1 MDAFHFP
8 WLLASITVAMGGAAW
23 VRQQQDTAT
32 AHIAAVISAIVVL
45 LFVCAA
51 EVDFRLLEQPGVGVA
66 VDPLSRW
73 LGWPILALDEINSLL
88 LPYAALLSLLLLV
101 GAPRVKMKQ
110 FSLERTL
117 VSEAIVL
124 ATFSCREPLLLAAL
138 LVGGMLPTWLEL
150 RGRINFGS
158 GQGLRVFSVYMT
170 VCIAALVLG
179 GAFAATASMWMGMW
193 FVATAI
199 LIRQGLVP
207 FHSWVPELF
216 EAATLGTALAFVAP
230 MVSAY
235 AFIRMVVPVAPDW
248 FLHGFGVLAM
258 CTALYTAG
266 MTLVQREARRFFCY
280 LLMSHSA
287 LVFVG
292 LGSRNAIA
300 LTGGLCL
307 WLSSGLA
314 LTGFGLTIW
323 WLEARRGRLSLA
335 GLHGGYEHTPLL
347 AVCFLLTGLGSVGFP
362 GTLGFVGA
370 ELMVDGA
377 VQAYPVVGM
386 GVVLAA
392 ALNGIAVVQAYFTL
406 FTGRHHVSMLN
417 LRMRVRE
424 RIAILVLAALLL
436 IGGLLPQLLITSRY
450 AAVTT
455 IFNDDATHA
464 D

>member
-1 MDAFHFP
+1 VNAFHFP

-23 VRQQQDTAT
+23 VRQQQDTAR
-32 AHIAAVISAIVVL
+32 AYLAAVISAMVVL
-45 LFVCAA
+45 LLVCAA
-51 EVDFRLLEQPGVGVA
+51 EVDFRLVEQPGVA

-73 LGWPILALDEINSLL
+73 LGWPILALDALNSLL

-101 GAPRVKMKQ
+101 AAPRVNMKQ
-110 FSLERTL
+110 FSLARTL

-124 ATFSCREPLLLAAL
+124 ATLSCREPSLIAAL
-138 LVGGMLPTWLEL
+138 LIGGILPTWLEL

-158 GQGLRVFSVYMT
+158 GQGLRVFSAYMA
-170 VCIAALVLG
+170 VCTASLVLG
-179 GAFAATASMWMGMW
+179 GAFAGTASMGMGMW
-193 FVATAI
+193 CVATAI

-235 AFIRMVVPVAPDW
+235 ALIRMVVPVAPDW

-258 CTALYTAG
+258 CTALYSAG
-266 MTLVQREARRFFCY
+266 MTLVQRDARRLFCY

-287 LVFVG
+287 LVCVG

-323 WLEARRGRLSLA
+323 WLEARRGRLSLT

-347 AVCFLLTGLGSVGFP
+347 AGCFLLTGLGSVGFP

-370 ELMVDGA
+370 ELMVDGS
-377 VQAYPVVGM
+377 VQAYPVIGL
-386 GVVLAA
+386 GVVFAA

-436 IGGLLPQLLITSRY
+436 IGGLLPQSLIISRY
-450 AAVTT
+450 TAATT
-455 IFNDDATHA
+455 IFNDETTQA

>member
-1 MDAFHFP
+1 VNAFHFP
-8 WLLASITVAMGGAAW
+8 WLLASVTGAMGGAAW
-23 VRQQQDTAT
+23 VRQQQDMAR
-32 AHIAAVISAIVVL
+32 AYLAAVVSAMVVL
-45 LFVCAA
+45 LLVCAA
-51 EVDFRLLEQPGVGVA
+51 EVDFRLVEQPGVA

-73 LGWPILALDEINSLL
+73 LGWPILALDALNSLL

-101 GAPRVKMKQ
+101 AAPRVNMKQ
-110 FSLERTL
+110 FSLARTL

-124 ATFSCREPLLLAAL
+124 ATLSCREPSLIAAL
-138 LVGGMLPTWLEL
+138 LIGGILPTWLEL

-158 GQGLRVFSVYMT
+158 GQGLRVFSAYMA
-170 VCIAALVLG
+170 VCTASLVLG
-179 GAFAATASMWMGMW
+179 GAFAGTASMGMGMW
-193 FVATAI
+193 CVATAI

-235 AFIRMVVPVAPDW
+235 ALIRMVVPVAPDW

-258 CTALYTAG
+258 CTALYSAG
-266 MTLVQREARRFFCY
+266 MTLVQRDARRLFCY

-287 LVFVG
+287 LVCVG

-323 WLEARRGRLSLA
+323 WLEARRGRLSLT

-347 AVCFLLTGLGSVGFP
+347 AGCFLLTGLGSVGFP

-370 ELMVDGA
+370 ELMVDGS
-377 VQAYPVVGM
+377 VQAYPVIGL
-386 GVVLAA
+386 GVVFAA

-436 IGGLLPQLLITSRY
+436 IGGLLPQSLIISRY
-450 AAVTT
+450 TAATT
-455 IFNDDATHA
+455 IFNDETTQA

>member
-1 MDAFHFP
+1 
-8 WLLASITVAMGGAAW
+8 MGGAAW
-23 VRQQQDTAT
+23 VRQQQDMAR
-32 AHIAAVISAIVVL
+32 AYLAAVVSAMVVL
-45 LFVCAA
+45 LLVCAA
-51 EVDFRLLEQPGVGVA
+51 EVDFRLVEQPGVA

-73 LGWPILALDEINSLL
+73 LGWPILALDALNSLL

-101 GAPRVKMKQ
+101 AAPRVNMKQ
-110 FSLERTL
+110 FSLARTL

-124 ATFSCREPLLLAAL
+124 ATLSCREPSLIAAL
-138 LVGGMLPTWLEL
+138 LIGGILPTWLEL

-158 GQGLRVFSVYMT
+158 GQGLRVFSAYMA
-170 VCIAALVLG
+170 VCTASLVLG
-179 GAFAATASMWMGMW
+179 GAFAGTASMGMGMW
-193 FVATAI
+193 CVATAI

-235 AFIRMVVPVAPDW
+235 ALIRMVVPVAPDW

-258 CTALYTAG
+258 CTALYSAG
-266 MTLVQREARRFFCY
+266 MTLVQRDARRLFCY

-287 LVFVG
+287 LVCVG

-323 WLEARRGRLSLA
+323 WLEARRGRLSLT

-347 AVCFLLTGLGSVGFP
+347 AGCFLLTGLGSVGFP

-370 ELMVDGA
+370 ELMVDGS
-377 VQAYPVVGM
+377 VQAYPVIGL
-386 GVVLAA
+386 GVVFAA

-436 IGGLLPQLLITSRY
+436 IGGLLPQSLIISRY
-450 AAVTT
+450 TAATT
-455 IFNDDATHA
+455 IFNDETTQA

>member
-1 MDAFHFP
+1 MNALHFP
-8 WLLASITVAMGGAAW
+8 WLLASITVAMGGVAW
-23 VRQQQDTAT
+23 VWRQDRAT

-45 LFVCAA
+45 LLVCAA
-51 EVDFRLLEQPGVGVA
+51 EVDFHLVKQSGVAVA

-73 LGWPILALDEINSLL
+73 LGWPILALDALNSLL
-88 LPYAALLSLLLLV
+88 LPYAALLFLLLLIA
-101 GAPRVKMKQ
+101 APRVKMKQ
-110 FSLERTL
+110 FSLARTL

-124 ATFSCREPLLLAAL
+124 ATLSCREPSLIAAL
-138 LVGGMLPTWLEL
+138 LIGGILPTWLEL

-158 GQGLRVFSVYMT
+158 GQGLRVFSAYMA
-170 VCIAALVLG
+170 VCTASLVLG
-179 GAFAATASMWMGMW
+179 GAFAGTASMGMGMW
-193 FVATAI
+193 CVATAI

-235 AFIRMVVPVAPDW
+235 ALIRMVVPVAPDW

-258 CTALYTAG
+258 FTALYSAG
-266 MTLVQREARRFFCY
+266 MALVQRDARRLFCY

-287 LVFVG
+287 LVCVG

-323 WLEARRGRLSLA
+323 WLEARRGRLSLT

-347 AVCFLLTGLGSVGFP
+347 AGCFLLTGLGSVGFP

-370 ELMVDGA
+370 ELMVDGS
-377 VQAYPVVGM
+377 VQAYPVMGL
-386 GVVLAA
+386 GVVFAA

-436 IGGLLPQLLITSRY
+436 IGGLLPQSLIISRY
-450 AAVTT
+450 TAATT
-455 IFNDDATHA
+455 IFNDETTQA

>member
-1 MDAFHFP
+1 MNAFHFP

-23 VRQQQDTAT
+23 VRQQQDMAR
-32 AHIAAVISAIVVL
+32 AYLAAVVSAMVVL
-45 LFVCAA
+45 LLVCAA
-51 EVDFRLLEQPGVGVA
+51 EVDFRLVEQPGVA

-73 LGWPILALDEINSLL
+73 LGWPILALDALNSLL

-101 GAPRVKMKQ
+101 AAPRVNMKQ
-110 FSLERTL
+110 FSLARTL

-124 ATFSCREPLLLAAL
+124 ATLSCREPSLIAAL
-138 LVGGMLPTWLEL
+138 LIGGILPTWLEL

-158 GQGLRVFSVYMT
+158 GQGLRVFSAYMA
-170 VCIAALVLG
+170 VCTASLVLG
-179 GAFAATASMWMGMW
+179 GAFAGTASMGMGMW
-193 FVATAI
+193 CVATAI

-235 AFIRMVVPVAPDW
+235 ALIRMVVPVAPDW

-258 CTALYTAG
+258 CTALYSAG
-266 MTLVQREARRFFCY
+266 MTLVQRDARRLFCY

-287 LVFVG
+287 LVCVG

-323 WLEARRGRLSLA
+323 WLEARRGRLSLT

-347 AVCFLLTGLGSVGFP
+347 AGCFLLTGLGSVGFP

-370 ELMVDGA
+370 ELMVDGS
-377 VQAYPVVGM
+377 VQAYPVIGL
-386 GVVLAA
+386 GVVFAA

-436 IGGLLPQLLITSRY
+436 IGGLLPQSLIISRY
-450 AAVTT
+450 TAATT
-455 IFNDDATHA
+455 IFNDETTQA

>member
-1 MDAFHFP
+1 MNAFHFP

-23 VRQQQDTAT
+23 VRQQQDTAR
-32 AHIAAVISAIVVL
+32 AYLAAVISAMVVL
-45 LFVCAA
+45 LLVCAA
-51 EVDFRLLEQPGVGVA
+51 EVDLRLVEQPGVA

-73 LGWPILALDEINSLL
+73 LGWPILALDALNSLL

-101 GAPRVKMKQ
+101 AAPRVNMKQ
-110 FSLERTL
+110 FSLARTL

-124 ATFSCREPLLLAAL
+124 ATLSCREPSLIAAL
-138 LVGGMLPTWLEL
+138 LIGGILPTWLEL

-158 GQGLRVFSVYMT
+158 GQGLRVFSAYMA
-170 VCIAALVLG
+170 VCTASLVLG
-179 GAFAATASMWMGMW
+179 GAFAGTASMGMGMW
-193 FVATAI
+193 CVATAI

-235 AFIRMVVPVAPDW
+235 ALIRMVVPVAPDW

-258 CTALYTAG
+258 FTALYSAG
-266 MTLVQREARRFFCY
+266 MTLVQRDARRLFCY

-287 LVFVG
+287 LVCVG

-323 WLEARRGRLSLA
+323 WLEARRGRLSLT

-347 AVCFLLTGLGSVGFP
+347 AGCFLLTGLGSVGFP

-370 ELMVDGA
+370 ELMVDGS
-377 VQAYPVVGM
+377 VQAYPVIGL
-386 GVVLAA
+386 GVVFAA

-436 IGGLLPQLLITSRY
+436 IGGLLPQSLIISRY
-450 AAVTT
+450 TAATT
-455 IFNDDATHA
+455 IFNDETTQA

>member
-1 MDAFHFP
+1 VNTLHFP
-8 WLLASITVAMGGAAW
+8 WLLASITVAMGGGAGVW
-23 VRQQQDTAT
+23 RQDRAT
-32 AHIAAVISAIVVL
+32 AYIAAVISAIVVL
-45 LFVCAA
+45 LLVCAA
-51 EVDFRLLEQPGVGVA
+51 EVDFQLVKQSGVA
-66 VDPLSRW
+66 VVVDPLSRW
-73 LGWPILALDEINSLL
+73 LGWPLLALDALNSLL
-88 LPYAALLSLLLLV
+88 LPYAALLFLLLLIA
-101 GAPRVKMKQ
+101 APRVKTKQ
-110 FSLERTL
+110 FSLARTL

-124 ATFSCREPLLLAAL
+124 ATLSCHNPSLLAML
-138 LVGGMLPTWLEL
+138 LIGGMLPTWLEL

-158 GQGLRVFSVYMT
+158 SQGLRVFSAYMA
-170 VCIAALVLG
+170 VCIAALGLG
-179 GAFAATASMWMGMW
+179 GALAATASMWMGMG
-193 FVATAI
+193 FVTMAI

-235 AFIRMVVPVAPDW
+235 ALIRMVVPVAPDW
-248 FLHGFGVLAM
+248 FLHGFGILAM

-266 MTLVQREARRFFCY
+266 MTLVQRDARRFFCY

-300 LTGGLCL
+300 LTGGLCS

-377 VQAYPVVGM
+377 VQAYPIMGM

-406 FTGRHHVSMLN
+406 FTGRYHVSMLN

-436 IGGLLPQLLITSRY
+436 IGGLLPQSLITSRY

-455 IFNDDATHA
+455 IFNDKATYA

>member
-1 MDAFHFP
+1 
-8 WLLASITVAMGGAAW
+8 MGGAAW
-23 VRQQQDTAT
+23 VRQQQDTAR
-32 AHIAAVISAIVVL
+32 AYIAAVISAIVVL
-45 LFVCAA
+45 LLVCAA
-51 EVDFRLLEQPGVGVA
+51 EVDFRLVEQPGVAVA

-73 LGWPILALDEINSLL
+73 LGWPILALDALNSLL

-101 GAPRVKMKQ
+101 AAPRVKMKQ
-110 FSLERTL
+110 FSLARTL

-124 ATFSCREPLLLAAL
+124 ATLSCRESSLIAAL
-138 LVGGMLPTWLEL
+138 LIGGMLPTWLEL

-158 GQGLRVFSVYMT
+158 GQGLRVFSAYMA
-170 VCIAALVLG
+170 VCTASLVLG
-179 GAFAATASMWMGMW
+179 GAFAGTASMGMGMW
-193 FVATAI
+193 CVATAI

-235 AFIRMVVPVAPDW
+235 ALIRMVVPVAPDW

-258 CTALYTAG
+258 FTALYSAG
-266 MTLVQREARRFFCY
+266 MTLVQRDARRLFCY

-287 LVFVG
+287 LVCVG
-292 LGSRNAIA
+292 LGSRNVIA

-323 WLEARRGRLSLA
+323 WLEARRGRLSLT
-335 GLHGGYEHTPLL
+335 GLHGGYEHTPQL

-370 ELMVDGA
+370 ELMVDGS
-377 VQAYPVVGM
+377 VQAYPVIGL
-386 GVVLAA
+386 GVVFAA

-436 IGGLLPQLLITSRY
+436 IGGLFPQSLIISRY
-450 AAVTT
+450 TAATT
-455 IFNDDATHA
+455 IFNDEAMHA

>member
-1 MDAFHFP
+1 M
-8 WLLASITVAMGGAAW
+8 
-23 VRQQQDTAT
+23 
-32 AHIAAVISAIVVL
+32 VVL
-45 LFVCAA
+45 LLVCAA
-51 EVDFRLLEQPGVGVA
+51 EVDFRLVEQPGVA

-73 LGWPILALDEINSLL
+73 LGWPILALDALNSLL

-101 GAPRVKMKQ
+101 AAPRVNMKQ
-110 FSLERTL
+110 FSLARTL

-124 ATFSCREPLLLAAL
+124 ATLSCREPSLIAAL
-138 LVGGMLPTWLEL
+138 LIGGILPTWLEL

-158 GQGLRVFSVYMT
+158 GQGLRVFSAYMA
-170 VCIAALVLG
+170 VCTASLVLG
-179 GAFAATASMWMGMW
+179 GAFAGTASMGMGMW
-193 FVATAI
+193 CVATAI

-235 AFIRMVVPVAPDW
+235 ALIRMVVPVAPDW

-258 CTALYTAG
+258 CTALYSAG
-266 MTLVQREARRFFCY
+266 MTLVQRDARRLFCY

-287 LVFVG
+287 LVCVG

-323 WLEARRGRLSLA
+323 WLEARRGRLSLT

-347 AVCFLLTGLGSVGFP
+347 AGCFLLTGLGSVGFP

-370 ELMVDGA
+370 ELMVDGS
-377 VQAYPVVGM
+377 VQAYPVIGL
-386 GVVLAA
+386 GVVFAA

-436 IGGLLPQLLITSRY
+436 IGGLLPQSLIISRY
-450 AAVTT
+450 TAATT
-455 IFNDDATHA
+455 IFNDETTQA

>member
-1 MDAFHFP
+1 VNAFHFP
-8 WLLASITVAMGGAAW
+8 WLLGSITVAMGGAAW
-23 VRQQQDTAT
+23 VRQQQDMAR
-32 AHIAAVISAIVVL
+32 AYLAAVVSAMVVL
-45 LFVCAA
+45 LLVCAA
-51 EVDFRLLEQPGVGVA
+51 EVDFRLVEQPGVA

-73 LGWPILALDEINSLL
+73 LGWPILALDALNSLL

-101 GAPRVKMKQ
+101 AAPRVNMKQ
-110 FSLERTL
+110 FSLARTL

-124 ATFSCREPLLLAAL
+124 ATLSCREPSLIAAL
-138 LVGGMLPTWLEL
+138 LIGGILPTWLEL

-158 GQGLRVFSVYMT
+158 GQGLRVFSAYMA
-170 VCIAALVLG
+170 VCTASLVLG
-179 GAFAATASMWMGMW
+179 GAFAGTASMGMGMW
-193 FVATAI
+193 CVATAI

-235 AFIRMVVPVAPDW
+235 ALIRMVVPVAPDW

-258 CTALYTAG
+258 CTALYSAG
-266 MTLVQREARRFFCY
+266 MTLVQRDARRLFCY

-287 LVFVG
+287 LVCVG

-323 WLEARRGRLSLA
+323 WLEARRGRLSLT

-347 AVCFLLTGLGSVGFP
+347 AGCFLLTGLGSVGFP

-370 ELMVDGA
+370 ELMVDGS
-377 VQAYPVVGM
+377 VQAYPVIGL
-386 GVVLAA
+386 GVVFAA

-436 IGGLLPQLLITSRY
+436 IGGLLPQSLIISRY
-450 AAVTT
+450 TAATT
-455 IFNDDATHA
+455 IFNDETTQA

>member
-1 MDAFHFP
+1 
-8 WLLASITVAMGGAAW
+8 
-23 VRQQQDTAT
+23 
-32 AHIAAVISAIVVL
+32 
-45 LFVCAA
+45 
-51 EVDFRLLEQPGVGVA
+51 
-66 VDPLSRW
+66 
-73 LGWPILALDEINSLL
+73 
-88 LPYAALLSLLLLV
+88 
-101 GAPRVKMKQ
+101 MKQ
-110 FSLERTL
+110 FSLARTL

-124 ATFSCREPLLLAAL
+124 ATLSCRESSLIAAL
-138 LVGGMLPTWLEL
+138 LIGGMLPTWLEL

-158 GQGLRVFSVYMT
+158 GQGLRVFSAYMA
-170 VCIAALVLG
+170 VCTASLVLG
-179 GAFAATASMWMGMW
+179 GAFAGTASMGMGMW
-193 FVATAI
+193 CVATAI

-216 EAATLGTALAFVAP
+216 EAATFGTALAFVAP

-235 AFIRMVVPVAPDW
+235 ALIRMVVPVAPDW

-258 CTALYTAG
+258 FTALYSAG
-266 MTLVQREARRFFCY
+266 MTLVQRDARRLFCY

-287 LVFVG
+287 LVCVG

-323 WLEARRGRLSLA
+323 WLEARRGRLSLT
-335 GLHGGYEHTPLL
+335 GLHGGYEHTPQL

-370 ELMVDGA
+370 ELMVDGS
-377 VQAYPVVGM
+377 VQAYPVIGL
-386 GVVLAA
+386 GVVFAA

-436 IGGLLPQLLITSRY
+436 IGGLLPQSLIISRY
-450 AAVTT
+450 TAATT
-455 IFNDDATHA
+455 IFNDEATHA

>member
-1 MDAFHFP
+1 
-8 WLLASITVAMGGAAW
+8 
-23 VRQQQDTAT
+23 
-32 AHIAAVISAIVVL
+32 
-45 LFVCAA
+45 
-51 EVDFRLLEQPGVGVA
+51 
-66 VDPLSRW
+66 
-73 LGWPILALDEINSLL
+73 LALDALNSLL

-101 GAPRVKMKQ
+101 AAPRIKMKQ
-110 FSLERTL
+110 FSLARTL

-124 ATFSCREPLLLAAL
+124 ATLSCREPSLIAAL
-138 LVGGMLPTWLEL
+138 LIGGMLPTWLEL

-158 GQGLRVFSVYMT
+158 GQGLRVFSAYMA
-170 VCIAALVLG
+170 VCTASLVLG
-179 GAFAATASMWMGMW
+179 GAFAGTASMGMGMW
-193 FVATAI
+193 CVATAI

-216 EAATLGTALAFVAP
+216 EAATFGTALAFVAP

-235 AFIRMVVPVAPDW
+235 ALIRMVVPVAPDW

-258 CTALYTAG
+258 FTALYSAG
-266 MTLVQREARRFFCY
+266 MTLVQRDARRLFCY

-287 LVFVG
+287 LVCVG

-323 WLEARRGRLSLA
+323 WLEARRGRLSLT
-335 GLHGGYEHTPLL
+335 GLHGGYEHTPQL

-370 ELMVDGA
+370 ELMVDGS
-377 VQAYPVVGM
+377 VQAYPVIGL
-386 GVVLAA
+386 GVVFAA

-436 IGGLLPQLLITSRY
+436 IGGLLPQSLIISRY
-450 AAVTT
+450 TAATT
-455 IFNDDATHA
+455 IFNDAATHA

>member
-1 MDAFHFP
+1 MNALHFP
-8 WLLASITVAMGGAAW
+8 WLLASMTVAIGGAAW
-23 VRQQQDTAT
+23 VRQQRDVTSAR
-32 AHIAAVISAIVVL
+32 IAAVTSAVVVL
-45 LFVCAA
+45 LLVCAA
-51 EVDFRLLEQPGVGVA
+51 EVDFRLVEQSEWAFA

-73 LGWPILALDEINSLL
+73 LGWPILALDVLNSLL
-88 LPYAALLSLLLLV
+88 LPYAALLFLLLLIA
-101 GAPRVKMKQ
+101 APRVKMKQ
-110 FSLERTL
+110 FSLSRTL
-117 VSEAIVL
+117 IAEAIVL
-124 ATFSCREPLLLAAL
+124 ATFSCHEPSLIAVL
-138 LVGGMLPTWLEL
+138 LVGSILPTWLEL
-150 RGRINFGS
+150 RGRINIGS
-158 GQGLRVFSVYMT
+158 SQGLRVFSAYMA
-170 VCIAALVLG
+170 VGIPALLLG
-179 GAFAATASMWMGMW
+179 GVCARTASTWQGLW
-193 FVATAI
+193 IVAMAI

-216 EAATLGTALAFVAP
+216 EAATLGTALAFAAP
-230 MVSAY
+230 LVSAY

-248 FLHGFGVLAM
+248 FLHAFGVLALL
-258 CTALYTAG
+258 TALYTAG
-266 MTLVQREARRFFCY
+266 MTLVQRDARRFFGY

-292 LGSRNAIA
+292 LGSRNTIA

-370 ELMVDGA
+370 ELIVDGA
-377 VQAYPVVGM
+377 VQAYPIMGI

-392 ALNGIAVVQAYFTL
+392 ALNGIAVVKAYFAL
-406 FTGRHHVSMLN
+406 FTGRRQVSRLN
-417 LRMRVRE
+417 LRMRMRE
-424 RIAILVLAALLL
+424 RLAILVLAALLL
-436 IGGLLPQLLITSRY
+436 TGGLLPQSLITSRY
-450 AAVTT
+450 AAAAI
-455 IFNDDATHA
+455 IFNDDAAHT

>member
-1 MDAFHFP
+1 VNAFHFP
-8 WLLASITVAMGGAAW
+8 WLLASITVAMGGVAW
-23 VRQQQDTAT
+23 VWRQDRAT
-32 AHIAAVISAIVVL
+32 AHIAAVISAIIVL
-45 LFVCAA
+45 LLVCAA
-51 EVDFRLLEQPGVGVA
+51 EVDFRLVEQSGVAVA

-73 LGWPILALDEINSLL
+73 LGWPILALDVLNSLL
-88 LPYAALLSLLLLV
+88 LPYAALLFLLLLIA
-101 GAPRVKMKQ
+101 APRVKMKQ
-110 FSLERTL
+110 FSLARTL

-124 ATFSCREPLLLAAL
+124 ATLSCRDPSLLAML
-138 LVGGMLPTWLEL
+138 LIGGMLPTWLEL
-150 RGRINFGS
+150 RGRSNFGS
-158 GQGLRVFSVYMT
+158 GQGLRVFSAYMAVCT
-170 VCIAALVLG
+170 VALGLG
-179 GAFAATASMWMGMW
+179 GAFAATASMWMSMW
-193 FVATAI
+193 FVTMAI

-207 FHSWVPELF
+207 FHSWVPGLF

-235 AFIRMVVPVAPDW
+235 ALIRMVVPVAPGW
-248 FLHGFGVLAM
+248 FLHGFGILAM

-266 MTLVQREARRFFCY
+266 MTLVQRDTRRFFCY

-377 VQAYPVVGM
+377 VQAYPIMGM

-436 IGGLLPQLLITSRY
+436 IGGLLPQSLITSRY
-450 AAVTT
+450 AVVTT
-455 IFNDDATHA
+455 IFNDEATHA

>member
-1 MDAFHFP
+1 
-8 WLLASITVAMGGAAW
+8 
-23 VRQQQDTAT
+23 
-32 AHIAAVISAIVVL
+32 
-45 LFVCAA
+45 
-51 EVDFRLLEQPGVGVA
+51 
-66 VDPLSRW
+66 
-73 LGWPILALDEINSLL
+73 LALDALNSLL

-101 GAPRVKMKQ
+101 AAPRIKMKQ
-110 FSLERTL
+110 FSLARTL

-124 ATFSCREPLLLAAL
+124 ATLSCREPSLIAAL
-138 LVGGMLPTWLEL
+138 LIGGMLPTWLEL

-158 GQGLRVFSVYMT
+158 GQGLRVFSAYMA
-170 VCIAALVLG
+170 VCTASLVLG
-179 GAFAATASMWMGMW
+179 GAFAGTASMWMGMW
-193 FVATAI
+193 CVATAI

-216 EAATLGTALAFVAP
+216 EAATFGTALAFVAP

-235 AFIRMVVPVAPDW
+235 ALIRMVVPVAPDW

-258 CTALYTAG
+258 FTALYSAG
-266 MTLVQREARRFFCY
+266 MTLVQRDARRLFCY

-287 LVFVG
+287 LVCVG

-323 WLEARRGRLSLA
+323 WLEARRGRLSLT
-335 GLHGGYEHTPLL
+335 GLHGGYEHTPQL

-370 ELMVDGA
+370 ELMVDGS
-377 VQAYPVVGM
+377 VQAYPVIGL
-386 GVVLAA
+386 GVVFAA

-436 IGGLLPQLLITSRY
+436 IGGLLPQSLIISRY
-450 AAVTT
+450 TAATT
-455 IFNDDATHA
+455 IFNDEATHA

>member
-1 MDAFHFP
+1 VNAFHFP

-23 VRQQQDTAT
+23 VRQQQDMAR
-32 AHIAAVISAIVVL
+32 AYLAAVVSAMVVL
-45 LFVCAA
+45 LLVCAA
-51 EVDFRLLEQPGVGVA
+51 EVDFRLVEQPGVA

-73 LGWPILALDEINSLL
+73 LGWPILALDALNSLL

-101 GAPRVKMKQ
+101 AAPRVNMKQ
-110 FSLERTL
+110 FSLARTL

-124 ATFSCREPLLLAAL
+124 ATLSCREPSLIAAL
-138 LVGGMLPTWLEL
+138 LIGGILPTWLEL

-158 GQGLRVFSVYMT
+158 GQGLRVFSAYMA
-170 VCIAALVLG
+170 VCTASLVLG
-179 GAFAATASMWMGMW
+179 GAFAGTASMGMGMW
-193 FVATAI
+193 CVATAI

-235 AFIRMVVPVAPDW
+235 ALIRMVVPVAPDW
-248 FLHGFGVLAM
+248 FLHGFGILAM
-258 CTALYTAG
+258 CTALYSAG
-266 MTLVQREARRFFCY
+266 MTLVQRDARRLFCY

-287 LVFVG
+287 LVCVG

-323 WLEARRGRLSLA
+323 WLEARRGRLSLT

-347 AVCFLLTGLGSVGFP
+347 AGCFLLTGLGSVGFP

-370 ELMVDGA
+370 ELMVDGS
-377 VQAYPVVGM
+377 VQAYPVIGL
-386 GVVLAA
+386 GVVFAA

-436 IGGLLPQLLITSRY
+436 IGGLLPQSLIISRY
-450 AAVTT
+450 TAATT
-455 IFNDDATHA
+455 IFNDETTQA

>member
-1 MDAFHFP
+1 VNAFHFP

-23 VRQQQDTAT
+23 VRQQQDTAR
-32 AHIAAVISAIVVL
+32 AYIAAVISAIVVL
-45 LFVCAA
+45 LLVCAA
-51 EVDFRLLEQPGVGVA
+51 EVDFRLVEQLGVAVA

-73 LGWPILALDEINSLL
+73 LGWPILALDALNSLL

-101 GAPRVKMKQ
+101 AAPRVKMKQ
-110 FSLERTL
+110 FSLARTL

-124 ATFSCREPLLLAAL
+124 ATLSCREPSLIAAL
-138 LVGGMLPTWLEL
+138 LIGGILPTWLEL
-150 RGRINFGS
+150 RSRINFGS
-158 GQGLRVFSVYMT
+158 GQGLRVFSAYMA
-170 VCIAALVLG
+170 VCIASLVLG
-179 GAFAATASMWMGMW
+179 GAFAETASMGMGMW
-193 FVATAI
+193 CVATAI

-235 AFIRMVVPVAPDW
+235 ALIRMVVPVAPDW

-258 CTALYTAG
+258 FTALYSAG
-266 MTLVQREARRFFCY
+266 MALVQRDARRLFCY

-287 LVFVG
+287 LVCVG

-323 WLEARRGRLSLA
+323 WLEARRGRLSLT
-335 GLHGGYEHTPLL
+335 GLHGGYEHTPQL

-370 ELMVDGA
+370 ELMVDGS
-377 VQAYPVVGM
+377 VQAYPVIGL
-386 GVVLAA
+386 GVVFAA

-436 IGGLLPQLLITSRY
+436 IGGLFPQSLIISRY
-450 AAVTT
+450 TAATT
-455 IFNDDATHA
+455 IFNDEAMHA

>member
-1 MDAFHFP
+1 
-8 WLLASITVAMGGAAW
+8 
-23 VRQQQDTAT
+23 
-32 AHIAAVISAIVVL
+32 
-45 LFVCAA
+45 
-51 EVDFRLLEQPGVGVA
+51 
-66 VDPLSRW
+66 
-73 LGWPILALDEINSLL
+73 
-88 LPYAALLSLLLLV
+88 
-101 GAPRVKMKQ
+101 
-110 FSLERTL
+110 
-117 VSEAIVL
+117 
-124 ATFSCREPLLLAAL
+124 
-138 LVGGMLPTWLEL
+138 
-150 RGRINFGS
+150 
-158 GQGLRVFSVYMT
+158 
-170 VCIAALVLG
+170 
-179 GAFAATASMWMGMW
+179 
-193 FVATAI
+193 
-199 LIRQGLVP
+199 
-207 FHSWVPELF
+207 
-216 EAATLGTALAFVAP
+216 

-235 AFIRMVVPVAPDW
+235 ALIRMVVPVAPDW

-258 CTALYTAG
+258 FTALYTAG
-266 MTLVQREARRFFCY
+266 MTLVQRDARRLFCY

-377 VQAYPVVGM
+377 VQAYPVMGM
-386 GVVLAA
+386 GVVLAV

-436 IGGLLPQLLITSRY
+436 IGGLLPQLFITSRY
-450 AAVTT
+450 AAATT
-455 IFNDDATHA
+455 IFHDDATHA

>member
-1 MDAFHFP
+1 VNAFHFP

-23 VRQQQDTAT
+23 VRQQQDTAR
-32 AHIAAVISAIVVL
+32 AYIAAVISAIVVL
-45 LFVCAA
+45 LLVCAA
-51 EVDFRLLEQPGVGVA
+51 EVDFRLVEQPGVA

-73 LGWPILALDEINSLL
+73 LGWPILALDALNSLL

-101 GAPRVKMKQ
+101 AAPRIKMKQ
-110 FSLERTL
+110 FSLARTL

-124 ATFSCREPLLLAAL
+124 ATLSCREPSLIAAL
-138 LVGGMLPTWLEL
+138 LIGGMLPTWLEL

-158 GQGLRVFSVYMT
+158 GQGLRVFSAYMA
-170 VCIAALVLG
+170 VCTASLVLG
-179 GAFAATASMWMGMW
+179 GAFAGTASMWMGMW
-193 FVATAI
+193 CVATAI

-216 EAATLGTALAFVAP
+216 EAATFGTALAFVAP

-235 AFIRMVVPVAPDW
+235 ALIRMVVPVAPDW

-258 CTALYTAG
+258 FTALYSAG
-266 MTLVQREARRFFCY
+266 MTLVQRDARRLFCY

-287 LVFVG
+287 LVCVG

-377 VQAYPVVGM
+377 VQAYPVMGM
-386 GVVLAA
+386 GVVLAV

-436 IGGLLPQLLITSRY
+436 IGGLLPQSLIISRY
-450 AAVTT
+450 TAATT
-455 IFNDDATHA
+455 IFNDEATHA